1 MAEATNMNPVGN
13 DIVTS
18 KLTQILSLEMAKKA
32 GFLKIGSRDYFSDQI
47 NGKMRS
53 GKSYQFVLP
62 DAGNVIE
69 GLVISPRPID
79 EKKVELTITN
89 MNNSVR
95 ADALECVT
103 DIKWED
109 EVAAQY
115 AGKLVN
121 AIVRKEVEKAM
132 PAVNTCFVGEGFR
145 PLAKAGAHLQSIV
158 NEKIVGFI
166 NPQAQAIVTTNG
178 QQFQPVG
185 TPDLYG
191 KGDVGNF
198 QGVNYTSERFL
209 KPLTIEQGVVDALSA
224 AKAKNLDADHLDKLS
239 ISAITTAADTP
250 SLKAGTPIWVDGVF
264 ACDTVGD
271 VTTVPYAFIVKT
283 DTVLTGATT
292 AEISVEPV
300 QFKDVGSRSISTSAL
315 GGKKVSIPASGTY
328 HAALLRAEGSY
339 DYTPVNTMEFMLS
352 DKTAVGETDG
362 IKVFANAFTDGTSA
376 INTVRWDAPY
386 MAGQVEARGAS
397 LVYLKDKD

>member
-1 MAEATNMNPVGN
+1 MASTIGN
-13 DIVTS
+13 NVITS
-18 KLTQILSLEMAKKA
+18 RMTQILSMKMAKNA

-47 NGKMRS
+47 NGKMRT
-53 GKSYQFVLP
+53 GHSYDFVLP
-62 DAGNVIE
+62 DAGNVVE
-69 GLVISPRPID
+69 GLVISPRAIE
-79 EKKVELTITN
+79 EKKVTLTIGN

-95 ADALECVT
+95 ADALELVT

-109 EVAAQY
+109 EIADQY

-166 NPQAQAIVTTNG
+166 HPQAQAIVTTNG

-191 KGDVGNF
+191 KGNVGNF

-209 KPLTIEQGVVDALSA
+209 KPLTIEAGVVNALSG
-224 AKAKNLDADHLDKLS
+224 AKAKALDADHLDELG
-239 ISAITTAADTP
+239 ISGVTTAADTV
-250 SLKAGTPIWVDGVF
+250 LKAGTPIWVDGAF

-271 VTTVPYAFIVKT
+271 PTTIPYAFVVKE
-283 DTVLTGATT
+283 DVVLSATAVT
-292 AEISVEPV
+292 ANVEPV
-300 QFKDVGSRSISTSAL
+300 QFKDVGSRSISTSAI
-315 GGKKVSIPASGTY
+315 GGKKISIPASGTY

-352 DKTAVGETDG
+352 DKTSVGDTDG
-362 IKVFANAFTDGTSA
+362 IKVFANAFTEGTSA

-386 MAGQVEARGAS
+386 MAGQVESRGAS
-397 LVYLKDKD
+397 LVYLKDAE

>member
-1 MAEATNMNPVGN
+1 MASTIGN
-13 DIVTS
+13 NVITS
-18 KLTQILSLEMAKKA
+18 KMTQILSLKMAKNA

-47 NGKMRS
+47 NGKMRTGHTYS
-53 GKSYQFVLP
+53 FVLP
-62 DAGNVIE
+62 DAGNVVE
-69 GLVISPRPID
+69 GLVISPRAIE
-79 EKKVELTITN
+79 EKKVELTIGN

-95 ADALECVT
+95 ADALELVT

-109 EVAAQY
+109 EVADQY

-132 PAVNTCFVGEGFR
+132 PQVNTCFVGEGFR

-166 NPQAQAIVTTNG
+166 HPQAQAVVTTNG

-191 KGDVGNF
+191 KGNVGNF

-209 KPLTIEQGVVDALSA
+209 KPLTISQDTVNALSA
-224 AKAKNLDADHLDKLS
+224 AKAKALDEDHLDQLG
-239 ISAITTAADTP
+239 ISAVTTADGVV
-250 SLKAGTPIWVDGVF
+250 LKAGTPIWVDGAF

-271 VTTVPYAFIVKT
+271 PTTIPYAFIVKEDVT
-283 DTVLTGATT
+283 LSATAVT
-292 AEISVEPV
+292 ANVEPV
-300 QFKDVGSRSISTSAL
+300 QFKDVGSRSISTSAI
-315 GGKKVSIPASGTY
+315 GGKKISVPASGTY

-352 DKTAVGETDG
+352 DKTTVGETDG
-362 IKVFANAFTDGTSA
+362 IKVFANAFTEGTSA

-386 MAGQVEARGAS
+386 MARTSRKQRCKPCIFERRRIVCQVA
-397 LVYLKDKD
+397 

>member
-1 MAEATNMNPVGN
+1 MASTIGN
-13 DIVTS
+13 NVITS
-18 KLTQILSLEMAKKA
+18 KMTQILSLEMAKNA

-47 NGKMRS
+47 NGKMRT
-53 GKSYQFVLP
+53 GHSYSFVIP
-62 DAGNVIE
+62 DAGNVVE
-69 GLVISPRPID
+69 GLVISPRAID
-79 EKKVELTITN
+79 EKKVDLEIGN

-95 ADALECVT
+95 ADALELVT

-109 EVAAQY
+109 EVAKTY

-191 KGDVGNF
+191 KGDVGTF
-198 QGVNYTSERFL
+198 QGVTYTTERFL
-209 KPLTIEQGVVDALSA
+209 KPLTIETGVINALSA
-224 AKAKNLDADHLDKLS
+224 AKAKNLDADHLDELGLS
-239 ISAITTAADTP
+239 GVTTAANTV
-250 SLKAGTPIWVDGVF
+250 LKAGTPIWVDGAF

-271 VTTVPYAFIVKT
+271 ETTVPYAFVVKE
-283 DTVLTGATT
+283 DVALSATAVT
-292 AEISVEPV
+292 AKVEPV
-300 QFKDVGSRSISTSAL
+300 QFKDVGSRSINTSAL
-315 GGKKVSIPASGTY
+315 GGKSISIPASGTY

-352 DKTAVGETDG
+352 DKTAVGDTDG
-362 IKVFANAFTDGTSA
+362 IKVFANAFTDGVSA

-386 MAGQVEARGAS
+386 MAGQIEARGAS
-397 LVYLKDKD
+397 LVYLKDAE

>member
-1 MAEATNMNPVGN
+1 MASTIGN
-13 DIVTS
+13 NVITS
-18 KLTQILSLEMAKKA
+18 KMTQILSLEMAKNA

-47 NGKMRS
+47 NGKMRT
-53 GKSYQFVLP
+53 GHSYTFVIP
-62 DAGNVIE
+62 DAGNVVE
-69 GLVISPRPID
+69 GLVISPRAID
-79 EKKVELTITN
+79 EKKVDLTIGN

-95 ADALECVT
+95 ADALELVT

-109 EVAAQY
+109 EVAKTY

-191 KGDVGNF
+191 KGDVGTF
-198 QGVNYTSERFL
+198 QGVTYTTERFL
-209 KPLTIEQGVVDALSA
+209 KPLTIESGVVNALSA
-224 AKAKNLDADHLDKLS
+224 AKAKNLDADHLDELGLS
-239 ISAITTAADTP
+239 GVTTAANTV
-250 SLKAGTPIWVDGVF
+250 LKAGTPIWVDGAF

-271 VTTVPYAFIVKT
+271 VTTVPYAFVVKE
-283 DTVLTGATT
+283 DVALSATAVT
-292 AEISVEPV
+292 AKVEPV
-300 QFKDVGSRSISTSAL
+300 QFKDIGSRSINTSAL
-315 GGKKVSIPASGTY
+315 GGKSISIPATGTY

-352 DKTAVGETDG
+352 DKTAVGDTDG
-362 IKVFANAFTDGTSA
+362 IKVFANAFTDGVSA

-397 LVYLKDKD
+397 LVYLKDAE

>member
-1 MAEATNMNPVGN
+1 MASTIGN
-13 DIVTS
+13 NVITS
-18 KLTQILSLEMAKKA
+18 KMTQILSLEMAKNA

-47 NGKMRS
+47 NGKMRT
-53 GKSYQFVLP
+53 GHSYTFVIP
-62 DAGNVIE
+62 DAGNVVE
-69 GLVISPRPID
+69 GLVISPRAID
-79 EKKVELTITN
+79 EKKVDLTIGN

-95 ADALECVT
+95 ADALELVT
-103 DIKWED
+103 DLKWED
-109 EVAAQY
+109 EVAKTY

-191 KGDVGNF
+191 KGDVGTF
-198 QGVNYTSERFL
+198 QGVTYTTERFL
-209 KPLTIEQGVVDALSA
+209 KPLTIEAGVVNALSA
-224 AKAKNLDADHLDKLS
+224 AKAKALDADHLDELGLS
-239 ISAITTAADTP
+239 GVTTAADTV
-250 SLKAGTPIWVDGVF
+250 LKAGTPIWVDGAF

-271 VTTVPYAFIVKT
+271 VTTVPYAFVVKE
-283 DTVLTGATT
+283 DVALSATSVT
-292 AEISVEPV
+292 AKVEPV
-300 QFKDVGSRSISTSAL
+300 QFKDVGSRSINTSAL
-315 GGKKVSIPASGTY
+315 GGKSISIPATGTY

-352 DKTAVGETDG
+352 DKTSVGDTDG
-362 IKVFANAFTDGTSA
+362 IKVFANAFTDGVSA
-376 INTVRWDAPY
+376 INTVRWDSPY
-386 MAGQVEARGAS
+386 MAGQIESRGAS
-397 LVYLKDKD
+397 LVYLKDAE

>member
-1 MAEATNMNPVGN
+1 MASTIGN
-13 DIVTS
+13 NVITS
-18 KLTQILSLEMAKKA
+18 RMTQILSMKMAKNA
-32 GFLKIGSRDYFSDQI
+32 SFLKIGARDYFSDQI
-47 NGKMRS
+47 NGKMRT
-53 GKSYQFVLP
+53 GHSYDFVLP
-62 DAGNVIE
+62 DAGNVVE
-69 GLVISPRPID
+69 GLVISPRAID
-79 EKKVELTITN
+79 EKKVTLTIGN

-95 ADALECVT
+95 ADALELVT

-109 EVAAQY
+109 EVADTY

-166 NPQAQAIVTTNG
+166 HPQAQAIVTTNG

-191 KGDVGNF
+191 KGNVGNF
-198 QGVNYTSERFL
+198 QGVTYTSERFL
-209 KPLTIEQGVVDALSA
+209 KPLTIEQGVVDALSG
-224 AKAKNLDADHLDKLS
+224 AKAKALDADHLDELG
-239 ISAITTAADTP
+239 ISAVTTAADTV
-250 SLKAGTPIWVDGVF
+250 LKAGTPIWVDGAY

-271 VTTVPYAFIVKT
+271 ATTIPYAFVVKE
-283 DTVLTGATT
+283 DVALSATAVT
-292 AEISVEPV
+292 AKVEPV

-315 GGKKVSIPASGTY
+315 GGKKISIPASGTY

-352 DKTAVGETDG
+352 DKTAVGDTDG
-362 IKVFANAFTDGTSA
+362 IKVFANAFTEGTSA

-386 MAGQVEARGAS
+386 MAGQVESRGAS
-397 LVYLKDKD
+397 LVYLKDAE

>member
-1 MAEATNMNPVGN
+1 MASTIGN
-13 DIVTS
+13 NVITS
-18 KLTQILSLEMAKKA
+18 RMTQILSMKMAKNA

-47 NGKMRS
+47 NGKMRI
-53 GKSYQFVLP
+53 GHSYDFVLP
-62 DAGNVIE
+62 DAGNVVE
-69 GLVISPRPID
+69 GLVISPRAIE
-79 EKKVELTITN
+79 EKKVTLTIGN

-95 ADALECVT
+95 ADALELVT

-109 EVAAQY
+109 EVADQY

-166 NPQAQAIVTTNG
+166 HPQAQAIVTTNG
-178 QQFQPVG
+178 QEFQPAG

-191 KGDVGNF
+191 KGNVGNF

-209 KPLTIEQGVVDALSA
+209 KPLTIEAGVVNALSA
-224 AKAKNLDADHLDKLS
+224 AKAKALDADHLDELG
-239 ISAITTAADTP
+239 ISGVTTAADTV
-250 SLKAGTPIWVDGVF
+250 LKAGTPIWVDGAF

-271 VTTVPYAFIVKT
+271 PTTIPYAFVVKE
-283 DTVLTGATT
+283 DVALSATAVT
-292 AEISVEPV
+292 AKVEPV
-300 QFKDVGSRSISTSAL
+300 QFKDVGSRSISTSAI
-315 GGKKVSIPASGTY
+315 GGKKISIPASGTY

-352 DKTAVGETDG
+352 DKTSVGDTDG
-362 IKVFANAFTDGTSA
+362 IKVFANAFTEGTSA

-386 MAGQVEARGAS
+386 MAGQVESRGAS
-397 LVYLKDKD
+397 LVYLKDAE

>member
-1 MAEATNMNPVGN
+1 MASTIGN
-13 DIVTS
+13 NVITS
-18 KLTQILSLEMAKKA
+18 KMTQILSLEMAKNA

-47 NGKMRS
+47 NGKMRT
-53 GKSYQFVLP
+53 GHSYTFVIP
-62 DAGNVIE
+62 DAGNVVE
-69 GLVISPRPID
+69 GLVISPREID
-79 EKKVELTITN
+79 EKKVDLTIGN

-95 ADALECVT
+95 ADALELVT

-109 EVAAQY
+109 EVAKTY

-191 KGDVGNF
+191 KGDVGTF
-198 QGVNYTSERFL
+198 QGVTYTTERFL

-224 AKAKNLDADHLDKLS
+224 AKAKALDPDHLDKLS

-250 SLKAGTPIWVDGVF
+250 ALKAGTPIWVDGAF

-352 DKTAVGETDG
+352 DKTAVGDTDG
-362 IKVFANAFTDGTSA
+362 IKVFANAFTDGVSA
-376 INTVRWDAPY
+376 INTVRWDSPY
-386 MAGQVEARGAS
+386 MAGQIEARGAS
-397 LVYLKDKD
+397 LVYLKDAE

>member
-1 MAEATNMNPVGN
+1 MASTIGN
-13 DIVTS
+13 NVITS
-18 KLTQILSLEMAKKA
+18 KMTQILSLEMAKNA

-47 NGKMRS
+47 NGKMRT
-53 GKSYQFVLP
+53 GHSYTFVIP
-62 DAGNVIE
+62 DAGNVVE
-69 GLVISPRPID
+69 GLVISPRAID
-79 EKKVELTITN
+79 EKKVDLTIGN

-95 ADALECVT
+95 ADALELVT
-103 DIKWED
+103 DIRWED
-109 EVAAQY
+109 EVAKTY

-191 KGDVGNF
+191 KGDVGTF
-198 QGVNYTSERFL
+198 QGVTYTTERFL
-209 KPLTIEQGVVDALSA
+209 KPLTIESGVVNALSA
-224 AKAKNLDADHLDKLS
+224 AKAKNLDADHLDELGLS
-239 ISAITTAADTP
+239 GVTTAANTV
-250 SLKAGTPIWVDGVF
+250 LKAGTPIWVDGAF

-271 VTTVPYAFIVKT
+271 VTTVPYAFVVKE
-283 DTVLTGATT
+283 DVALSATAVT
-292 AEISVEPV
+292 AKVEPV
-300 QFKDVGSRSISTSAL
+300 QFKDVGSRSINTSAL
-315 GGKKVSIPASGTY
+315 GGKSISIPATGTY

-352 DKTAVGETDG
+352 DKTSVGDTDG
-362 IKVFANAFTDGTSA
+362 IKVFANAFTDRCFCNKYSQMGRSLHGWSDRSSWSITR
-376 INTVRWDAPY
+376 IFERC
-386 MAGQVEARGAS
+386 GIICQVA
-397 LVYLKDKD
+397 

>member
-1 MAEATNMNPVGN
+1 MASTIGN
-13 DIVTS
+13 NVITS
-18 KLTQILSLEMAKKA
+18 RMTQILSMKMAKNA

-47 NGKMRS
+47 NGKMRT
-53 GKSYQFVLP
+53 GHSYDFVLP
-62 DAGNVIE
+62 DAGNVVE
-69 GLVISPRPID
+69 GLVISPRAIE
-79 EKKVELTITN
+79 EKKVTLTIGN

-95 ADALECVT
+95 ADALELVT

-109 EVAAQY
+109 EIADQY

-132 PAVNTCFVGEGFR
+132 PQVNTCFVGEGFR

-166 NPQAQAIVTTNG
+166 HPQAQAIVTTNG

-191 KGDVGNF
+191 KGNVGNF

-224 AKAKNLDADHLDKLS
+224 AKAENLDEDHLDKLT
-239 ISAITTAADTP
+239 ISAITTAANTP
-250 SLKAGTPIWVDGVF
+250 AIKAGTPIWVAGAF

-271 VTTVPYAFIVKT
+271 PTTIPYAFIVKE
-283 DTVLTGATT
+283 DVELTGATT
-292 AEISVEPV
+292 AELKVEPV
-300 QFKDVGSRSISTSAL
+300 QFKDVGSRSISTSAI

-352 DKTAVGETDG
+352 DKTSVGDTDG
-362 IKVFANAFTDGTSA
+362 IKVFANAFTEGTSA

-386 MAGQVEARGAS
+386 MAGQVESRGAS
-397 LVYLKDKD
+397 LVYLKDAE

>member
-1 MAEATNMNPVGN
+1 MASTIGN
-13 DIVTS
+13 NVITS
-18 KLTQILSLEMAKKA
+18 RMTQILSMKMAKNA

-47 NGKMRS
+47 NGKMRT
-53 GKSYQFVLP
+53 GHSYDFVLP
-62 DAGNVIE
+62 DAGNVVE
-69 GLVISPRPID
+69 GLVISPRAIE
-79 EKKVELTITN
+79 EKKVTLTIGN

-95 ADALECVT
+95 ADALELVT

-109 EVAAQY
+109 EVADQY

-166 NPQAQAIVTTNG
+166 HPQAQAIVTTNG
-178 QQFQPVG
+178 QEFQPAG

-191 KGDVGNF
+191 KGNVGNF

-209 KPLTIEQGVVDALSA
+209 KPLTIEAGVVNALSA
-224 AKAKNLDADHLDKLS
+224 AKAKALDADHLDELG
-239 ISAITTAADTP
+239 ISGVTTAADTV
-250 SLKAGTPIWVDGVF
+250 LKAGTPIWVDGAF

-271 VTTVPYAFIVKT
+271 PTTIPYAFVVKE
-283 DTVLTGATT
+283 DVALSATAVT
-292 AEISVEPV
+292 AKVEPV
-300 QFKDVGSRSISTSAL
+300 QFKDVGSRSISTSAI
-315 GGKKVSIPASGTY
+315 GGKKISIPASGTY

-352 DKTAVGETDG
+352 DKTSVGDTDG
-362 IKVFANAFTDGTSA
+362 IKVYANAFTDGTSA

-386 MAGQVEARGAS
+386 MAGQVESRGAS
-397 LVYLKDKD
+397 LVYLKDAE

>member
-1 MAEATNMNPVGN
+1 MASTIGN
-13 DIVTS
+13 NVITS
-18 KLTQILSLEMAKKA
+18 KMTQILSLEMAKNA

-47 NGKMRS
+47 NGKMRT
-53 GKSYQFVLP
+53 GHTYTFVIP
-62 DAGNVIE
+62 DAGNVVE
-69 GLVISPRPID
+69 GLVISPRAID
-79 EKKVELTITN
+79 EKKVDLSIGN

-95 ADALECVT
+95 ADALELVT

-109 EVAAQY
+109 EVAKTY

-178 QQFQPVG
+178 QEFQPIG
-185 TPDLYG
+185 TPDLYS
-191 KGDVGNF
+191 KGDVGTF
-198 QGVNYTSERFL
+198 QGVTYTTERFL
-209 KPLTIEQGVVDALSA
+209 KPLTVESGVVNALSA
-224 AKAKNLDADHLDKLS
+224 AKAKNLDANHLDELGLS
-239 ISAITTAADTP
+239 GVTTAANTV
-250 SLKAGTPIWVDGVF
+250 LKAGTPIWVDGAF

-271 VTTVPYAFIVKT
+271 VTTVPYAFVVKE
-283 DTVLTGATT
+283 DVALSATAVT
-292 AEISVEPV
+292 AKVEPV
-300 QFKDVGSRSISTSAL
+300 QFKDIGSRSISTSAI
-315 GGKKVSIPASGTY
+315 GGKSISIPAAGTY

-352 DKTAVGETDG
+352 DKTAVGDTDG
-362 IKVFANAFTDGTSA
+362 IKVYANAFTDRCFRYKYSQMGCTLHGWSGRISWSIA
-376 INTVRWDAPY
+376 SIFARCSIIC
-386 MAGQVEARGAS
+386 QVA
-397 LVYLKDKD
+397 

>member
-1 MAEATNMNPVGN
+1 MASTIGN
-13 DIVTS
+13 NVITS
-18 KLTQILSLEMAKKA
+18 KMTQILSLKMAKNA

-47 NGKMRS
+47 NGKMRTGHTYS
-53 GKSYQFVLP
+53 FVLP
-62 DAGNVIE
+62 DAGNVVE
-69 GLVISPRPID
+69 GLVISPRAIE
-79 EKKVELTITN
+79 EKKVELTIGN

-95 ADALECVT
+95 ADALELVT

-109 EVAAQY
+109 EVAETY

-132 PAVNTCFVGEGFR
+132 PQVNTCFVGEGFR

-166 NPQAQAIVTTNG
+166 HPQAQAVVTTNG

-191 KGDVGNF
+191 KGNVGNF

-209 KPLTIEQGVVDALSA
+209 KPLTIEQATVNALSG
-224 AKAKNLDADHLDKLS
+224 AKAKALDEDHLDQLG
-239 ISAITTAADTP
+239 ISGVTTADGVV
-250 SLKAGTPIWVDGVF
+250 LKAGTPIWVDGAF

-271 VTTVPYAFIVKT
+271 PTTIPYAFIVKE
-283 DTVLTGATT
+283 DVALSATAVT
-292 AEISVEPV
+292 ANVEPV

-315 GGKKVSIPASGTY
+315 GGKKISVPASGTY

-352 DKTAVGETDG
+352 DKTTVGETDG

-386 MAGQVEARGAS
+386 MAGQVESRGAS
-397 LVYLKDKD
+397 LVYLKDAE

>member
-1 MAEATNMNPVGN
+1 MASTIGN
-13 DIVTS
+13 NVITS
-18 KLTQILSLEMAKKA
+18 KMTQILSLEMAKNA

-47 NGKMRS
+47 NGKMRT
-53 GKSYQFVLP
+53 GHSYTFVIP
-62 DAGNVIE
+62 DAGNVVE
-69 GLVISPRPID
+69 GLVISPRAID
-79 EKKVELTITN
+79 EKKVDLTIGN

-95 ADALECVT
+95 ADALELVT

-109 EVAAQY
+109 EVAKTY

-166 NPQAQAIVTTNG
+166 HPQAQAIVTTNG

-209 KPLTIEQGVVDALSA
+209 KPLTIEQGVVDALSG
-224 AKAKNLDADHLDKLS
+224 AKAKALDADHLDELG
-239 ISAITTAADTP
+239 ISAVTTAADTV
-250 SLKAGTPIWVDGVF
+250 LKAGTPIWVDGAF

-271 VTTVPYAFIVKT
+271 PTTIPYAFVVKE
-283 DTVLTGATT
+283 DVALSATAVT
-292 AEISVEPV
+292 AKVEPV
-300 QFKDVGSRSISTSAL
+300 QFKDVGSRSISTSAI
-315 GGKKVSIPASGTY
+315 GGKKISIPASGTY

-352 DKTAVGETDG
+352 DKTAVGDTDG
-362 IKVFANAFTDGTSA
+362 IKVFANAFTEGTSA

-386 MAGQVEARGAS
+386 MAGQVESRGAS
-397 LVYLKDKD
+397 LVYLKDAE

>member
-1 MAEATNMNPVGN
+1 MASTIGN
-13 DIVTS
+13 NVITS
-18 KLTQILSLEMAKKA
+18 RMTQILSMKMAKNA

-47 NGKMRS
+47 NGKMRT
-53 GKSYQFVLP
+53 GHSYDFVLP
-62 DAGNVIE
+62 DAGNVVE
-69 GLVISPRPID
+69 GLVISPRAIE
-79 EKKVELTITN
+79 EKKVTLTIGN

-95 ADALECVT
+95 ADALELVT

-109 EVAAQY
+109 EIADQY

-166 NPQAQAIVTTNG
+166 HPQAQAIVTTNG

-191 KGDVGNF
+191 KGNVGNF

-209 KPLTIEQGVVDALSA
+209 KPLTIEAGVVNALSG
-224 AKAKNLDADHLDKLS
+224 AKAKALDADHLDELG
-239 ISAITTAADTP
+239 ISGVTTAADTV
-250 SLKAGTPIWVDGVF
+250 LKAGTPIWVDGAF

-271 VTTVPYAFIVKT
+271 PTTIPYAFVVKE
-283 DTVLTGATT
+283 DVALSATSVT
-292 AEISVEPV
+292 ANVEPV
-300 QFKDVGSRSISTSAL
+300 QFKDVGSRSISTSAI
-315 GGKKVSIPASGTY
+315 GGKKISIPASGTY

-352 DKTAVGETDG
+352 DKTSVGDTDG
-362 IKVFANAFTDGTSA
+362 IKVFANAFTEGTSA

-386 MAGQVEARGAS
+386 MAGQVESRGAS
-397 LVYLKDKD
+397 LVYLKDAE

>member
-1 MAEATNMNPVGN
+1 MASTIGN
-13 DIVTS
+13 NVITS
-18 KLTQILSLEMAKKA
+18 RMTQILSMKMAKNA

-47 NGKMRS
+47 NGKMRT
-53 GKSYQFVLP
+53 GHSYDFVLP
-62 DAGNVIE
+62 DAGNVVE
-69 GLVISPRPID
+69 GLVISPREIE
-79 EKKVELTITN
+79 EKKVTLTIGN

-95 ADALECVT
+95 ADALELVT

-109 EVAAQY
+109 EIADQY

-166 NPQAQAIVTTNG
+166 HPQAQAIVTTNG

-191 KGDVGNF
+191 KGNVGNF
-198 QGVNYTSERFL
+198 QGVTYTSERFL
-209 KPLTIEQGVVDALSA
+209 KPLTIEQGVVDALSG
-224 AKAKNLDADHLDKLS
+224 AKAKALDADHLDELG
-239 ISAITTAADTP
+239 ISAVTTAANTV
-250 SLKAGTPIWVDGVF
+250 LKAGTPIWVDGAF

-271 VTTVPYAFIVKT
+271 PTTIPYAFVVKE
-283 DTVLTGATT
+283 DVALSATAVT
-292 AEISVEPV
+292 AKVEPV
-300 QFKDVGSRSISTSAL
+300 QFKDVGSRSISTSAI
-315 GGKKVSIPASGTY
+315 GGKKISIPASGTY

-352 DKTAVGETDG
+352 DKTAVGDTDG
-362 IKVFANAFTDGTSA
+362 IKVFANAFTEGTSA

-386 MAGQVEARGAS
+386 MAGQVESRGAS
-397 LVYLKDKD
+397 LVYLKDAE

>member
-1 MAEATNMNPVGN
+1 MASTIGN
-13 DIVTS
+13 NVITS
-18 KLTQILSLEMAKKA
+18 RMTQILSMKMAKNA

-47 NGKMRS
+47 NGKMRT
-53 GKSYQFVLP
+53 GHSYDFVLP
-62 DAGNVIE
+62 DAGNVVE
-69 GLVISPRPID
+69 GLVISPRAIE
-79 EKKVELTITN
+79 EKKVTLTIGN

-95 ADALECVT
+95 ADALELVT

-109 EVAAQY
+109 EVADQY
-115 AGKLVN
+115 AGRLVN
-121 AIVRKEVEKAM
+121 AIVRNEVEKAM

-191 KGDVGNF
+191 KGDVGTF
-198 QGVNYTSERFL
+198 QGVTYTTERFL
-209 KPLTIEQGVVDALSA
+209 KPLTIEAGVVDALSG
-224 AKAKNLDADHLDKLS
+224 AKAKALDADHLDELG
-239 ISAITTAADTP
+239 ISAVTTAEDTV
-250 SLKAGTPIWVDGVF
+250 LKAGTPIWVDGAF

-271 VTTVPYAFIVKT
+271 VTTVPYAFVVKE
-283 DTVLTGATT
+283 DVALSATAVT
-292 AEISVEPV
+292 AKVEPV
-300 QFKDVGSRSISTSAL
+300 QFKDVGSRSINTSAL
-315 GGKKVSIPASGTY
+315 GGKKISIPATGTY

-339 DYTPVNTMEFMLS
+339 DYTPVNSMEFMLS
-352 DKTAVGETDG
+352 DKTAVGDTDG
-362 IKVFANAFTDGTSA
+362 IKVFANAFTDGVSA

-397 LVYLKDKD
+397 LVYLKDAE

>member
-1 MAEATNMNPVGN
+1 MASTIGN
-13 DIVTS
+13 NVITS
-18 KLTQILSLEMAKKA
+18 RMTQILSMKMAKNA

-47 NGKMRS
+47 NGKMRT
-53 GKSYQFVLP
+53 GHSYDFVLP
-62 DAGNVIE
+62 DAGNVVE
-69 GLVISPRPID
+69 GLVISPREIE
-79 EKKVELTITN
+79 EKKVTLTIGN

-95 ADALECVT
+95 ADALELVT

-109 EVAAQY
+109 EIADQY

-132 PAVNTCFVGEGFR
+132 PQVNTCFVGEGFR

-166 NPQAQAIVTTNG
+166 HPQAQAIVTTNG
-178 QQFQPVG
+178 QQFQPAGV
-185 TPDLYG
+185 PDLYG
-191 KGDVGNF
+191 KGNVGNF

-224 AKAKNLDADHLDKLS
+224 AKAEALDPDHLDTLT

-250 SLKAGTPIWVDGVF
+250 ALKAGTPIWVAGAF

-271 VTTVPYAFIVKT
+271 PTTIPYAFVVKE
-283 DTVLTGATT
+283 DKELTGATT
-292 AEISVEPV
+292 AELKVEPV
-300 QFKDVGSRSISTSAL
+300 QFKDVGSRSISTSAI

-352 DKTAVGETDG
+352 DKTSVGDTDG
-362 IKVFANAFTDGTSA
+362 IKVFANAFTEGTSA

-386 MAGQVEARGAS
+386 MAGQVESRGAS
-397 LVYLKDKD
+397 LVYLKDAE

>member
-1 MAEATNMNPVGN
+1 MASTIGN
-13 DIVTS
+13 NVITS
-18 KLTQILSLEMAKKA
+18 RMTQILSMKMAKNA

-47 NGKMRS
+47 NGKMRT
-53 GKSYQFVLP
+53 GHSYDFVLP
-62 DAGNVIE
+62 DAGNVVD
-69 GLVISPRPID
+69 GLVISPRAIE
-79 EKKVELTITN
+79 EKKVTLTIGN

-95 ADALECVT
+95 ADALELVT

-109 EVAAQY
+109 EVADQY

-166 NPQAQAIVTTNG
+166 HPQAQAIVTTNG
-178 QQFQPVG
+178 QEFQPAG

-191 KGDVGNF
+191 KGNVGNF
-198 QGVNYTSERFL
+198 QGVNYTAERFL
-209 KPLTIEQGVVDALSA
+209 KPLTIEAGVVNALSG
-224 AKAKNLDADHLDKLS
+224 AKAKALDADHLDELG
-239 ISAITTAADTP
+239 ISGVTTAADTV
-250 SLKAGTPIWVDGVF
+250 LKAGTPIWVDGAF

-271 VTTVPYAFIVKT
+271 PTTIPYAFVVKE
-283 DTVLTGATT
+283 DVALSATAVT
-292 AEISVEPV
+292 AKVEPV
-300 QFKDVGSRSISTSAL
+300 QFKDVGSRSISTSAI
-315 GGKKVSIPASGTY
+315 GGKKISIPASGTY

-352 DKTAVGETDG
+352 DKTSVGDTDG
-362 IKVFANAFTDGTSA
+362 IKVYANAFTDGTSA

-386 MAGQVEARGAS
+386 MAGQVESRGAS
-397 LVYLKDKD
+397 LVYLKDAE

>member
-1 MAEATNMNPVGN
+1 MASTIGN
-13 DIVTS
+13 NVITS
-18 KLTQILSLEMAKKA
+18 KMTQILSLEMAKNA

-53 GKSYQFVLP
+53 GHTYSFVIP
-62 DAGNVIE
+62 DAGNVVE
-69 GLVISPRPID
+69 GLVISPRAID
-79 EKKVELTITN
+79 EKKVELTIGN

-95 ADALECVT
+95 ADALELVT

-109 EVAAQY
+109 EVAKTY

-191 KGDVGNF
+191 KGDVGTF
-198 QGVNYTSERFL
+198 QGVTYTTERFL

-224 AKAKNLDADHLDKLS
+224 AKAENLDEDHLDKLT
-239 ISAITTAADTP
+239 ISAITTAANTP
-250 SLKAGTPIWVDGVF
+250 AIKAGTPIWVAGAF

-271 VTTVPYAFIVKT
+271 VTTVPYAFIVKE
-283 DTVLTGATT
+283 DKELTGATT
-292 AEISVEPV
+292 AELKVEPV

-315 GGKKVSIPASGTY
+315 GGKKISVPASGTY

-352 DKTAVGETDG
+352 EKTSVGDTDG
-362 IKVFANAFTDGTSA
+362 IKVYANAFTDGTSA

-386 MAGQVEARGAS
+386 MAGQIEARGAS
-397 LVYLKDKD
+397 LVYLKDAE

>member
-1 MAEATNMNPVGN
+1 MASTIGN
-13 DIVTS
+13 NVITS
-18 KLTQILSLEMAKKA
+18 KMTQILSLEMAKNA

-47 NGKMRS
+47 NGKMRT
-53 GKSYQFVLP
+53 GHSYTFVIP
-62 DAGNVIE
+62 DAGNVVE
-69 GLVISPRPID
+69 GLVISPRAID
-79 EKKVELTITN
+79 EKKVDLTIGN

-95 ADALECVT
+95 ADALELVT

-109 EVAAQY
+109 EVAKTY

-191 KGDVGNF
+191 KGDVGTF
-198 QGVNYTSERFL
+198 QGVTYTTERFL
-209 KPLTIEQGVVDALSA
+209 KPLTIESGVVNALSA
-224 AKAKNLDADHLDKLS
+224 AKAKNLDADHLDELG
-239 ISAITTAADTP
+239 ISGVTTASDTV
-250 SLKAGTPIWVDGVF
+250 LKAGTPIWVDGAF

-271 VTTVPYAFIVKT
+271 VTTVPYAFVVKE
-283 DTVLTGATT
+283 DVALSATAVT
-292 AEISVEPV
+292 AKVEPV
-300 QFKDVGSRSISTSAL
+300 QFKDVGSRSINTSAL
-315 GGKKVSIPASGTY
+315 GGKSISIPATGTY

-352 DKTAVGETDG
+352 DKTSVGDTDG
-362 IKVFANAFTDGTSA
+362 IKVFANAFTDGVSA

-386 MAGQVEARGAS
+386 MAGQIEARGAS
-397 LVYLKDKD
+397 LVYLKDAE

>member
-1 MAEATNMNPVGN
+1 MASTIGN
-13 DIVTS
+13 NVITS
-18 KLTQILSLEMAKKA
+18 RMTQILSMKMAKNA

-47 NGKMRS
+47 NGKMRT
-53 GKSYQFVLP
+53 GHSYDFVLP
-62 DAGNVIE
+62 DAGNVVE
-69 GLVISPRPID
+69 GLVISPRAIE
-79 EKKVELTITN
+79 EKKVTLTIGN

-95 ADALECVT
+95 ADALELVT

-109 EVAAQY
+109 EIADQY

-166 NPQAQAIVTTNG
+166 HPQAQAIVTTNG

-191 KGDVGNF
+191 KGNVGNF

-209 KPLTIEQGVVDALSA
+209 KPLTIEAGVVNALSG
-224 AKAKNLDADHLDKLS
+224 AKAKALDADHLDELG
-239 ISAITTAADTP
+239 ISGVTTAADTV
-250 SLKAGTPIWVDGVF
+250 LKAGTPIWVDGAF

-271 VTTVPYAFIVKT
+271 PTTIPYAFVVKE
-283 DTVLTGATT
+283 DVALSATAVT
-292 AEISVEPV
+292 AKVEPV
-300 QFKDVGSRSISTSAL
+300 QFKDVGSRSISTSAI
-315 GGKKVSIPASGTY
+315 GGKKISIPASGTY

-352 DKTAVGETDG
+352 DKTSVGDTDG
-362 IKVFANAFTDGTSA
+362 IKVFANAFTEGTSA

-386 MAGQVEARGAS
+386 MAGQVESRGAS
-397 LVYLKDKD
+397 LVYLKDAE

>member
-1 MAEATNMNPVGN
+1 MASTIGN
-13 DIVTS
+13 NVITS
-18 KLTQILSLEMAKKA
+18 KMTQILSLEMAKNA

-47 NGKMRS
+47 NGKMRT
-53 GKSYQFVLP
+53 GHSYTFVIP
-62 DAGNVIE
+62 DAGNVVE
-69 GLVISPRPID
+69 GLVISPRAID
-79 EKKVELTITN
+79 EKKVDLTIGN

-95 ADALECVT
+95 ADALELVT

-109 EVAAQY
+109 EVAKTY

-191 KGDVGNF
+191 KGDVGTF
-198 QGVNYTSERFL
+198 QGVTYTTERFL
-209 KPLTIEQGVVDALSA
+209 KPLTIESGVVNALSA
-224 AKAKNLDADHLDKLS
+224 AKAKNLDADHLDELGLS
-239 ISAITTAADTP
+239 GVTTAANTV
-250 SLKAGTPIWVDGVF
+250 LKAGTPIWVDGAF

-271 VTTVPYAFIVKT
+271 VTTVPYAFVVKE
-283 DTVLTGATT
+283 DVALSATSVT
-292 AEISVEPV
+292 AKVEPV
-300 QFKDVGSRSISTSAL
+300 QFKDVGSRSINTSAL
-315 GGKKVSIPASGTY
+315 GGKSISIPATGTY

-352 DKTAVGETDG
+352 DKTSVGDTDG
-362 IKVFANAFTDGTSA
+362 IKVFANAFTDGVSA

-386 MAGQVEARGAS
+386 MAGQIEARGAS
-397 LVYLKDKD
+397 LVYLKDAE

>member
-1 MAEATNMNPVGN
+1 MASTIGN
-13 DIVTS
+13 NVITS
-18 KLTQILSLEMAKKA
+18 RMTQILSMKMAKNA

-47 NGKMRS
+47 NGKMRT
-53 GKSYQFVLP
+53 GHSYDFVLP
-62 DAGNVIE
+62 DAGNVVE
-69 GLVISPRPID
+69 GLVISPRAIE
-79 EKKVELTITN
+79 EKKVTLTIGN

-95 ADALECVT
+95 ADALELVT

-109 EVAAQY
+109 EVADQY

-166 NPQAQAIVTTNG
+166 HPQAQAIVTTNG
-178 QQFQPVG
+178 QEFQPAG

-191 KGDVGNF
+191 KGNVGNF

-209 KPLTIEQGVVDALSA
+209 KPLTIEAGVVNALSG
-224 AKAKNLDADHLDKLS
+224 AKAKALDADHLDELG
-239 ISAITTAADTP
+239 ISGVTTAADTV
-250 SLKAGTPIWVDGVF
+250 LKAGTPIWVDGAF

-271 VTTVPYAFIVKT
+271 PTTIPYAFVVKE
-283 DTVLTGATT
+283 DVALSATAVT
-292 AEISVEPV
+292 AKVEPV
-300 QFKDVGSRSISTSAL
+300 QFKDVGSRSISTSAI
-315 GGKKVSIPASGTY
+315 GGKKISIPASGTY

-352 DKTAVGETDG
+352 DKTSVGDTDG

-386 MAGQVEARGAS
+386 MAGQVESRGAS
-397 LVYLKDKD
+397 LVYLKDAE

>member
-1 MAEATNMNPVGN
+1 MASTIGN
-13 DIVTS
+13 NVITS
-18 KLTQILSLEMAKKA
+18 RMTQILSMKMAKNA

-47 NGKMRS
+47 NGKMRT
-53 GKSYQFVLP
+53 GHSYDFVLP
-62 DAGNVIE
+62 DAGNVVE
-69 GLVISPRPID
+69 GLVISPRAIE
-79 EKKVELTITN
+79 EKKVTLTIGN

-95 ADALECVT
+95 ADALELVT

-109 EVAAQY
+109 EIADQY

-132 PAVNTCFVGEGFR
+132 PQVNTCFVGEGFR

-166 NPQAQAIVTTNG
+166 HPQAQAIVTTNG

-191 KGDVGNF
+191 KGNVGNF

-209 KPLTIEQGVVDALSA
+209 KPLTIEQGVVDALSG
-224 AKAKNLDADHLDKLS
+224 AKAKALDADHLDELG
-239 ISAITTAADTP
+239 ISAVTTAADTV
-250 SLKAGTPIWVDGVF
+250 LKAGTPIWVDGAF

-271 VTTVPYAFIVKT
+271 PTTIPYAFVVKE
-283 DTVLTGATT
+283 DVALSATAVT
-292 AEISVEPV
+292 AKVEPV
-300 QFKDVGSRSISTSAL
+300 QFKDVGSRSISTSAI
-315 GGKKVSIPASGTY
+315 GGKKISIPASGTY

-352 DKTAVGETDG
+352 DKTSVGDTDG
-362 IKVFANAFTDGTSA
+362 IKVFANAFTEGTSA

-386 MAGQVEARGAS
+386 MAGQVESRGAS
-397 LVYLKDKD
+397 LVYLKDAE

>member
-1 MAEATNMNPVGN
+1 MASTIGN
-13 DIVTS
+13 NVITS
-18 KLTQILSLEMAKKA
+18 KMTQILSLKMAKNA

-47 NGKMRS
+47 NGKMRTGHTYS
-53 GKSYQFVLP
+53 FVLP
-62 DAGNVIE
+62 DAGNVVE
-69 GLVISPRPID
+69 GLVISPRAIE
-79 EKKVELTITN
+79 EKKVELTIGN

-95 ADALECVT
+95 ADALELVT

-109 EVAAQY
+109 EIADQY

-166 NPQAQAIVTTNG
+166 HPQAQAIVTTNG
-178 QQFQPVG
+178 QQFQPAGV
-185 TPDLYG
+185 PDLYG

-209 KPLTIEQGVVDALSA
+209 KPLTVEQGVVDALSA
-224 AKAKNLDADHLDKLS
+224 AKAKALDPDHLDELG
-239 ISAITTAADTP
+239 ISAVTTADDTV
-250 SLKAGTPIWVDGVF
+250 LKAGTPIWVDGAF

-271 VTTVPYAFIVKT
+271 PTTIPYAFVVKE
-283 DTVLTGATT
+283 DVALSATAVT
-292 AEISVEPV
+292 AKVEPV
-300 QFKDVGSRSISTSAL
+300 QFKDVGSRSISTSAI
-315 GGKKVSIPASGTY
+315 GGKKISIPASGTY

-352 DKTAVGETDG
+352 EKTTVGETDG
-362 IKVFANAFTDGTSA
+362 IKVFANAFTEGTSA

-386 MAGQVEARGAS
+386 MAGQVESRGAS
-397 LVYLKDKD
+397 LVYLKDAE

>member
-1 MAEATNMNPVGN
+1 MASTIGN
-13 DIVTS
+13 NVITS
-18 KLTQILSLEMAKKA
+18 KMTQILSLEMAKNA

-47 NGKMRS
+47 NGKMRT
-53 GKSYQFVLP
+53 GHSYTFVIP
-62 DAGNVIE
+62 DAGNVVE
-69 GLVISPRPID
+69 GLVISPRAID
-79 EKKVELTITN
+79 EKKVDLTIGN

-95 ADALECVT
+95 ADALELVT

-109 EVAAQY
+109 EVAKTY

-191 KGDVGNF
+191 KGDVGTF
-198 QGVNYTSERFL
+198 QGVTYTTERFL
-209 KPLTIEQGVVDALSA
+209 KPLTIESGVVNALSG
-224 AKAKNLDADHLDKLS
+224 AKAKALDADHLDELG
-239 ISAITTAADTP
+239 ISGVTTAADTV
-250 SLKAGTPIWVDGVF
+250 LKAGTPIWVDGAF

-271 VTTVPYAFIVKT
+271 VTTVPYAFVVKE
-283 DTVLTGATT
+283 DVALSATAVT
-292 AEISVEPV
+292 AKVEPV
-300 QFKDVGSRSISTSAL
+300 QFKDVGSRSISTSAI
-315 GGKKVSIPASGTY
+315 GGKKISIPATGTY

-352 DKTAVGETDG
+352 DKTSVGDTDG
-362 IKVFANAFTDGTSA
+362 IKVFANAFTDGVSA

-386 MAGQVEARGAS
+386 MAGQIEARGAS
-397 LVYLKDKD
+397 LVYLKDAE

>member
-1 MAEATNMNPVGN
+1 MASTIGN
-13 DIVTS
+13 NVITS
-18 KLTQILSLEMAKKA
+18 KMTQILSLEMAKNA

-47 NGKMRS
+47 NGKMRT
-53 GKSYQFVLP
+53 GHSYTFVIP
-62 DAGNVIE
+62 DAGNVVE
-69 GLVISPRPID
+69 GLVISPRAID
-79 EKKVELTITN
+79 EKKVDLTIGN

-95 ADALECVT
+95 ADALELVT
-103 DIKWED
+103 DLKWED
-109 EVAAQY
+109 EVAKTY

-191 KGDVGNF
+191 KGDVGTF
-198 QGVNYTSERFL
+198 QGVTYTTERFL
-209 KPLTIEQGVVDALSA
+209 KPLTIEAGVVNALSA
-224 AKAKNLDADHLDKLS
+224 AKAKALDADHLDELGLS
-239 ISAITTAADTP
+239 GVTTAADTVH
-250 SLKAGTPIWVDGVF
+250 KAGTPSWVDGAF

-271 VTTVPYAFIVKT
+271 VTTVPYAFVVKE
-283 DTVLTGATT
+283 DVALSATAVT
-292 AEISVEPV
+292 AKVEPV
-300 QFKDVGSRSISTSAL
+300 QFKDVGSRSINTSAL
-315 GGKKVSIPASGTY
+315 GGKSISIPATGTY

-352 DKTAVGETDG
+352 DKTSVGDTDG
-362 IKVFANAFTDGTSA
+362 IKVFANAFTDGVSA
-376 INTVRWDAPY
+376 INTVRWDSPY
-386 MAGQVEARGAS
+386 MAGQIESRGAS
-397 LVYLKDKD
+397 LVYLKDAE

>member
-1 MAEATNMNPVGN
+1 MASTIGN
-13 DIVTS
+13 NVITS
-18 KLTQILSLEMAKKA
+18 KMTQILSLEMAKNA

-47 NGKMRS
+47 NGKMRT
-53 GKSYQFVLP
+53 GHSYTFVIP
-62 DAGNVIE
+62 DAGNVVE
-69 GLVISPRPID
+69 GLVISPRAID
-79 EKKVELTITN
+79 EKKVDLTIGN

-95 ADALECVT
+95 ADALELVT

-109 EVAAQY
+109 EVAKTY

-191 KGDVGNF
+191 KGDVGTF
-198 QGVNYTSERFL
+198 QGVTYTTERFL
-209 KPLTIEQGVVDALSA
+209 KPLTIEQGVVDALSS
-224 AKAKNLDADHLDKLS
+224 AKAKALDADHLDELG
-239 ISAITTAADTP
+239 ISGVTTAADTV
-250 SLKAGTPIWVDGVF
+250 LKAGTPIWVDGAF

-271 VTTVPYAFIVKT
+271 VTTVPYAFVVKE
-283 DTVLTGATT
+283 DVALSATAVT
-292 AEISVEPV
+292 AKVEPV
-300 QFKDVGSRSISTSAL
+300 QFKDVGSRSISTSAI
-315 GGKKVSIPASGTY
+315 GGKKISIPASGTY
-328 HAALLRAEGSY
+328 HAALLRAEGSF

-352 DKTAVGETDG
+352 DKTSVGDTDG
-362 IKVFANAFTDGTSA
+362 IKVFANAFTDGVSA

-386 MAGQVEARGAS
+386 MAGQIEARGAS
-397 LVYLKDKD
+397 LVYLKDAE